1 MVGELCRDVC
11 VERKKKQVT
20 RRRVTG
26 WRGKLEHKGVVQ
38 ASCMGKEETNLAM
51 HVGVQKERKRAAL
64 HKLVGACRMLE
75 IPVHKHGDENHARD
89 ASGACS
95 REKAIGLGRASRVGL
110 EPKGLARQWAW

>member
-1 MVGELCRDVC
+1 MVGKLCRDVC
-11 VERKKKQVT
+11 EERKKKQVT

-64 HKLVGACRMLE
+64 RELVGACRMQE
-75 IPVHKHGDENHARD
+75 IPVHTHGDENHARD
-89 ASGACS
+89 AGGACS
-95 REKAIGLGRASRVGL
+95 KEKAMGLGRASKAGLLVG
-110 EPKGLARQWAW
+110 Q